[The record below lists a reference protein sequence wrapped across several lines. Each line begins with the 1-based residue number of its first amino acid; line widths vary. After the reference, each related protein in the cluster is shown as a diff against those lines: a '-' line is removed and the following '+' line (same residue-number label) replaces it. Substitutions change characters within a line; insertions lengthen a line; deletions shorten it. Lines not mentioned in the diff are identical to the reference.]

1 MTWDRFNTAGKTVIK
16 LPRVVEKRAIKRLET
31 KKLEALRESGT
42 SYPRGNRDIPPII
55 SCRRTELNHYFGQ
68 RYNPFVGKFP
78 LASEHWASRKTIG
91 DYFSFSAFRGSPA
104 TQWHKILQR
113 KLEREQMSMKED
125 TKDILAMAEERGL
138 LIFKGGEYG
147 SKDHSNPQ
155 RPTFRSSPYA
165 SQIDPLLL
173 DAVEGCG
180 FKCPTN
186 IQDISIPV
194 LLTGESAIIASET
207 GNGKTLAFLLPVL
220 QRSMKIKAAIKK
232 AAFLEEKSKSVPST
246 EIQENDTFSK
256 FTSLLNHKN
265 RPLAVIIAPSRELAT
280 QIYQTAMQLSKA
292 AVNEVAAKSEVK
304 TAHDSTCSTPLN
316 AEPILSRING
326 LDLRIKLVLG
336 GKVDERINTESK
348 SRVDVVIGT
357 IGALTK
363 MFEYKHYY
371 PGSVCSLVFDEAD
384 TLLDETFKNLTAK
397 VLAKLCRVDP
407 DVTEALSI
415 TAAGPTRNI
424 EEPTLGETQ
433 VLFVGATMPSKLS
446 DTPIGSLVDA
456 DQLKVLRT
464 GQLHR
469 VLPHVNQVFI
479 RAPKVKRE
487 EYLFRLIEKDV
498 KNGNPIVIFSNKTS
512 TSNFIAHVINDRF
525 RDMSSEDNQQIM
537 QPNAEPTSICIA
549 FNSSLYWQKRTEILS
564 KFTNGDINI
573 LSCTDLAS
581 RGLDLCGR
589 ATHVINYDFPCNIS
603 DYLHRAGRVGR
614 VGQAKIGK
622 VTSLVCGQVSIAV
635 VQELERSMRLNQELA
650 NVDANVG
657 SIIRQRHL
665 SKADANNPEL

>member
-1 MTWDRFNTAGKTVIK
+1 MTWNRFNTAGKTIIK
-16 LPRVVEKRAIKRLET
+16 LPRVVERRATKRLEA

-68 RYNPFVGKFP
+68 RYNPFIGKFP
-78 LASEHWASRKTIG
+78 LASQHWASRKTIG

-113 KLEREQMSMKED
+113 KIEREQMDRKVD
-125 TKDILAMAEERGL
+125 TQDMLAMAEERGL

-147 SKDHSNPQ
+147 SKPHSDPQ
-155 RPTFRSSPYA
+155 KPTFRSSPYA

-220 QRSMKIKAAIKK
+220 QRSMKIKEAIKK
-232 AAFLEEKSKSVPST
+232 AAVLEEQSLNVTST

-280 QIYQTAMQLSKA
+280 QIYQTAVQLIKGTVNKVAVKPEEKSK
-292 AVNEVAAKSEVK
+292 
-304 TAHDSTCSTPLN
+304 HDSTCGAPLN
-316 AEPILSRING
+316 GEPILSQING

-336 GKVDERINTESK
+336 GKLDERINTESK

-357 IGALTK
+357 IGALNK
-363 MFEYKHYY
+363 MFTHKHYY
-371 PGSVCSLVFDEAD
+371 AGSVCSLVFDEAD
-384 TLLDETFKNLTAK
+384 TLLDETFGNLTAK
-397 VLAKLCRVDP
+397 ILAKLCRVHP

-415 TAAGPTRNI
+415 TAAGTTRNVP
-424 EEPTLGETQ
+424 EATLGETQ

-446 DTPIGSLVDA
+446 NTPIGSLVDT

-487 EYLFRLIEKDV
+487 EYLFRVIEKDV
-498 KNGNPIVIFSNKTS
+498 KKRNPIVIFSNKAS
-512 TSNFIAHVINDRF
+512 TSNFIAHVINNRF
-525 RDMSSEDNQQIM
+525 RDMNSEDNQQIL
-537 QPNAEPTSICIA
+537 QPNAEPISLCIA
-549 FNSSLYWQKRTEILS
+549 FNASLYWRERNEILS
-564 KFTNGDINI
+564 KFTKGDINI
-573 LSCTDLAS
+573 LSCTDLVS
-581 RGLDLCGR
+581 RGLDLWGR

-603 DYLHRAGRVGR
+603 DYIHRAGRVGR
-614 VGQAKIGK
+614 VGQGKIGK
-622 VTSLVCGQVSIAV
+622 VTSLVCGQASIAV
-635 VQELERSMRLNQELA
+635 VQELERSIRLNQELS
-650 NVDANVG
+650 NVDANVR
-657 SIIRQRHL
+657 SIIRERHM